1 MDLFC
6 ILCVAIADPDNK
18 LRSCHGVEIFRVL
31 CQGSDGFSFCIYIF
45 ALTKRSCTAPAWLH
59 FCHHF
64 HHTWLSQVV
73 IVVCSSSAFS
83 LHQYLMHRRTQ
94 ICALSWFSLH
104 EHCRSYF
111 DVRTQAMLV
120 TQDRFTVRYIWS
132 SIHPLSWFSHYIS
145 LCTLELRSCS
155 PPFAIYLGS
164 PCINIILH
172 I

>member
-1 MDLFC
+1 MFIISILIPTFMSGCKIFHSFTPREWWWLLFLYLHIC
-6 ILCVAIADPDNK
+6 SHEELVHC
-18 LRSCHGVEIFRVL
+18 
-31 CQGSDGFSFCIYIF
+31 
-45 ALTKRSCTAPAWLH
+45 PAWLH

-64 HHTWLSQVV
+64 NHTWLSQVV
-73 IVVCSSSAFS
+73 IAVCSSSAFS
-83 LHQYLMHRRTQ
+83 LHQYLMHRLTL

-104 EHCRSYF
+104 QHRWSYF